1 MYPMIQR
8 RFKAP
13 VTAFITPICRALL
26 RIGLSA
32 NAITVIGAAGATFS
46 SIYFFARG
54 DFLLGTLLVSLF
66 ALSDLLDGTMARISK
81 TDGTRWGALLDSTLD
96 RVSDAAIA
104 IGIWIYLF
112 DEGSDLHLV
121 AIAALFLGSLIPYIR
136 AKAESLGIECSVG
149 FAERPER
156 LIILLVGTGLFGL
169 GLDFAL
175 VLSLWLLV
183 FISLITVIQRMKVVH
198 QA

>member
-1 MYPMIQR
+1 MIQR

-13 VTAFITPICRALL
+13 VTVFITPICRALL
-26 RIGLSA
+26 RVGLSA

-54 DFLLGTLLVSLF
+54 DFFLGTLLVSLF

-121 AIAALFLGSLIPYIR
+121 AIAALFLGGLIPYIR

-169 GLDFAL
+169 GLNIAL
-175 VLSLWLLV
+175 GLSLWLLV

>member
-8 RFKAP
+8 YFKAP
-13 VTAFITPICRALL
+13 VTALITPICRALL
-26 RIGLSA
+26 RIGVSA
-32 NAITVIGAAGATFS
+32 NEVTVIGAVGVTFS

-54 DFLLGTLLVSLF
+54 EFFLGTLLVSLF

-81 TDGTRWGALLDSTLD
+81 SDGTRWGALLDSTLD
-96 RVSDAAIA
+96 RISDAAIA

-112 DEGSDLHLV
+112 NEGSELHIV
-121 AIAALFLGSLIPYIR
+121 AIAALFLGGLIPYIR
-136 AKAESLGIECSVG
+136 AKAESLGIDCSVG

-156 LIILLVGTGLFGL
+156 LIILLLGTGLYGL
-169 GLDFAL
+169 GLDF
-175 VLSLWLLV
+175 VLGISLWLLV
-183 FISLITVIQRMKVVH
+183 FISSITVIQRMKVVR

>member
-54 DFLLGTLLVSLF
+54 DFFLGTLLVSLF

-121 AIAALFLGSLIPYIR
+121 AIAALFLGGLIPYIR

-175 VLSLWLLV
+175 GLSLWLLV
-183 FISLITVIQRMKVVH
+183 LISLITVIQRMKVVH

>member
-1 MYPMIQR
+1 MIQR

-54 DFLLGTLLVSLF
+54 DFFLGTLLVSLC

-81 TDGTRWGALLDSTLD
+81 TDGTRWGA
-96 RVSDAAIA
+96 
-104 IGIWIYLF
+104 
-112 DEGSDLHLV
+112 
-121 AIAALFLGSLIPYIR
+121 
-136 AKAESLGIECSVG
+136 
-149 FAERPER
+149 
-156 LIILLVGTGLFGL
+156 
-169 GLDFAL
+169 
-175 VLSLWLLV
+175 
-183 FISLITVIQRMKVVH
+183 
-198 QA
+198 

>member
-1 MYPMIQR
+1 MIQR

-54 DFLLGTLLVSLF
+54 DFFLGTLLVSLF

-112 DEGSDLHLV
+112 NEGSDLHLV
-121 AIAALFLGSLIPYIR
+121 AIAALFLGGLIPYIR

-169 GLDFAL
+169 GLNNAL
-175 VLSLWLLV
+175 GLSLWLLV

>member
-54 DFLLGTLLVSLF
+54 EFFLGTLLVSLF

-175 VLSLWLLV
+175 GLSLWLLV

>member
-54 DFLLGTLLVSLF
+54 DFFLGTLLVSLF
-66 ALSDLLDGTMARISK
+66 ALSDLLDGTMARISR

-112 DEGSDLHLV
+112 NEGSNLHLV
-121 AIAALFLGSLIPYIR
+121 AIAALFLGGLIPYIR
-136 AKAESLGIECSVG
+136 AKAESLGIDCSVG

-169 GLDFAL
+169 GLNFAL
-175 VLSLWLLV
+175 GLSLWLLV

>member
-54 DFLLGTLLVSLF
+54 DFFLGTLLVSLF

-104 IGIWIYLF
+104 IGIWIYLLN
-112 DEGSDLHLV
+112 EGSVLHLV
-121 AIAALFLGSLIPYIR
+121 AIAALFLGGLIPYIR

-169 GLDFAL
+169 GLNFAL
-175 VLSLWLLV
+175 GLSLWLLV

>member
-32 NAITVIGAAGATFS
+32 NAITVIGATGATVS
-46 SIYFFARG
+46 SIYFFAQG
-54 DFLLGTLLVSLF
+54 DFFLGTLLVSLF

-96 RVSDAAIA
+96 RVSDAAIV

-121 AIAALFLGSLIPYIR
+121 AIAALFLGGLIPYIR

-169 GLDFAL
+169 GLNFAL
-175 VLSLWLLV
+175 GLSLWLLV

>member
-54 DFLLGTLLVSLF
+54 EFFLGTLLVSLF

-81 TDGTRWGALLDSTLD
+81 SDGTRWGALLDSTLD

-121 AIAALFLGSLIPYIR
+121 AIAALFLGGLIPYIR

-175 VLSLWLLV
+175 GLSLWLLV

>member
-54 DFLLGTLLVSLF
+54 DFFLGTLLVSLF

-96 RVSDAAIA
+96 RVSDAAIV

-121 AIAALFLGSLIPYIR
+121 AIAALFLGGLIPYIR

-169 GLDFAL
+169 GLNFAL
-175 VLSLWLLV
+175 GLSLWLLV
-183 FISLITVIQRMKVVH
+183 FISLITVIQLMKVVH

>member
-8 RFKAP
+8 RFKAS

-54 DFLLGTLLVSLF
+54 DFFLGTLLVSLF
-66 ALSDLLDGTMARISK
+66 ALSDLLDGTMARISR

-112 DEGSDLHLV
+112 NEGSDLHLV
-121 AIAALFLGSLIPYIR
+121 AIAALFLGGLIPYIR

-169 GLDFAL
+169 GLNFAL
-175 VLSLWLLV
+175 GLSLWLLV

>member
-46 SIYFFARG
+46 SIYFFAQG
-54 DFLLGTLLVSLF
+54 DFFLGTLLVSLF

-96 RVSDAAIA
+96 RVSDAAIV
-104 IGIWIYLF
+104 IGIWIYLV

-121 AIAALFLGSLIPYIR
+121 AIAALFLGGLIPYIR

-169 GLDFAL
+169 GLNFAL
-175 VLSLWLLV
+175 GLSLWLLV

>member
-32 NAITVIGAAGATFS
+32 NAITVIGATGATFS

-54 DFLLGTLLVSLF
+54 DFFLGTLLVSLF
-66 ALSDLLDGTMARISK
+66 ALSDLLDGTMARISE

-112 DEGSDLHLV
+112 NEGSDLHLV
-121 AIAALFLGSLIPYIR
+121 AIAALFLGGLIPYIR

-169 GLDFAL
+169 GLNFAL
-175 VLSLWLLV
+175 GLSLWLLV

>member
-32 NAITVIGAAGATFS
+32 NAITVVGAAGATFS

-54 DFLLGTLLVSLF
+54 DFFLGTLLVSLF

-112 DEGSDLHLV
+112 NEGSDLHVV
-121 AIAALFLGSLIPYIR
+121 AIATLFLGGLISYIR

-156 LIILLVGTGLFGL
+156 LIILLLGTGLFGL

-175 VLSLWLLV
+175 GLSLWLLV
-183 FISLITVIQRMKVVH
+183 FISLVTVFQRMKVVH

>member
-54 DFLLGTLLVSLF
+54 DFFLGTLLVSLF
-66 ALSDLLDGTMARISK
+66 ALSDLLDGTMARISR

-112 DEGSDLHLV
+112 NEGSDLHLV
-121 AIAALFLGSLIPYIR
+121 AIAALFLGGLIPYIR

-169 GLDFAL
+169 GLNFAL
-175 VLSLWLLV
+175 GLSLWLLV

>member
-54 DFLLGTLLVSLF
+54 EFFLGTLLVSLF

-121 AIAALFLGSLIPYIR
+121 AIAALFLGGLIPYIR

-175 VLSLWLLV
+175 GLSLWLLV
-183 FISLITVIQRMKVVH
+183 LISLITVIQRMKVVH

>member
-54 DFLLGTLLVSLF
+54 EFFLGTLLVSLF

-121 AIAALFLGSLIPYIR
+121 AIAVLFLGGLIPYIR

-175 VLSLWLLV
+175 GLSLWLLV
-183 FISLITVIQRMKVVH
+183 LISLITVIQRMKVVH

>member
-1 MYPMIQR
+1 MYPMIQK

-13 VTAFITPICRALL
+13 VAAFITPICRALL

-54 DFLLGTLLVSLF
+54 EFFVGTLLVSLF

-112 DEGSDLHLV
+112 NEGSDLHLV
-121 AIAALFLGSLIPYIR
+121 AVAALFLGGLIPYIR

-156 LIILLVGTGLFGL
+156 LIVLLVGTGLFGL

-175 VLSLWLLV
+175 GVSLWLLV
-183 FISLITVIQRMKVVH
+183 FLSLITVIQRMKVVH

>member
-54 DFLLGTLLVSLF
+54 EFFVGTLLVSLF

-112 DEGSDLHLV
+112 NEGSDLHLV
-121 AIAALFLGSLIPYIR
+121 AVAALFLGGLIPYIR

-156 LIILLVGTGLFGL
+156 LIVLLVGTGLFGL

-175 VLSLWLLV
+175 GVSLCLLV
-183 FISLITVIQRMKVVH
+183 FLSLITVIQRMKVVH

>member
-54 DFLLGTLLVSLF
+54 DFFLGTLLVSLF

-112 DEGSDLHLV
+112 NEGSDLHLV
-121 AIAALFLGSLIPYIR
+121 AIAALFLGGLIPYIR

-169 GLDFAL
+169 GLNFAL
-175 VLSLWLLV
+175 GLSLWLLV
-183 FISLITVIQRMKVVH
+183 FFSLITVIQRMKVVH

>member
-1 MYPMIQR
+1 MYPMIQK

-26 RIGLSA
+26 GIGLSA

-54 DFLLGTLLVSLF
+54 EFFVGTLLVSLF

-112 DEGSDLHLV
+112 NEGSDLHLV
-121 AIAALFLGSLIPYIR
+121 AVAALFLGGLIPYIR

-156 LIILLVGTGLFGL
+156 LIVLLVGTGLFGL

-175 VLSLWLLV
+175 GVSLCLLV
-183 FISLITVIQRMKVVH
+183 FLSLITVIQRMKVVH

>member
-1 MYPMIQR
+1 MY
-8 RFKAP
+8 KAP

-32 NAITVIGAAGATFS
+32 NAITAIGAAGATFS

-54 DFLLGTLLVSLF
+54 DFFLGTLLVSLF

-96 RVSDAAIA
+96 RVSDAAIV
-104 IGIWIYLF
+104 IGIWIYLLN
-112 DEGSDLHLV
+112 EGSDLHLV
-121 AIAALFLGSLIPYIR
+121 AIPALFLGGLIPYIR

-169 GLDFAL
+169 GLNFAL
-175 VLSLWLLV
+175 GLSLWLLV

>member
-175 VLSLWLLV
+175 GLSLWLLV

>member
-13 VTAFITPICRALL
+13 ITAFITPICRALL
-26 RIGLSA
+26 RIGFSA
-32 NAITVIGAAGATFS
+32 NAMTVIGATGVTFS

-54 DFLLGTLLVSLF
+54 EFFLGTLLVSLF
-66 ALSDLLDGTMARISK
+66 TLSDLLDGTMARISR

-96 RVSDAAIA
+96 RISDAAIA

-112 DEGSDLHLV
+112 NEGSDLHIL
-121 AIAALFLGSLIPYIR
+121 AIAALFLGGLIPYIR

-156 LIILLVGTGLFGL
+156 LIILLVGAGLFGL

-175 VLSLWLLV
+175 EVSLYLLV
-183 FISLITVIQRMKVVH
+183 VVSSVTVYQRMKVVRH
-198 QA
+198 A

>member
-54 DFLLGTLLVSLF
+54 DFFLGTLLVSLF

-112 DEGSDLHLV
+112 NEGGNHL
-121 AIAALFLGSLIPYIR
+121 AI
-136 AKAESLGIECSVG
+136 
-149 FAERPER
+149 R
-156 LIILLVGTGLFGL
+156 L
-169 GLDFAL
+169 
-175 VLSLWLLV
+175 
-183 FISLITVIQRMKVVH
+183 
-198 QA
+198 

>member
-13 VTAFITPICRALL
+13 VTAFITPVCRALL
-26 RIGLSA
+26 RVGLSA
-32 NAITVIGAAGATFS
+32 NAITVIGAVGVTCS

-54 DFLLGTLLVSLF
+54 EFFLGTLMVTLF

-96 RVSDAAIA
+96 RISDAAIA

-112 DEGSDLHLV
+112 DNGSDLHILQ
-121 AIAALFLGSLIPYIR
+121 FSPYF
-136 AKAESLGIECSVG
+136 SVG
-149 FAERPER
+149 
-156 LIILLVGTGLFGL
+156 
-169 GLDFAL
+169 
-175 VLSLWLLV
+175 
-183 FISLITVIQRMKVVH
+183 
-198 QA
+198 

>member
-54 DFLLGTLLVSLF
+54 DFFLGTLLVSLF
-66 ALSDLLDGTMARISK
+66 ALSDLLDGTMARISR

-104 IGIWIYLF
+104 IGIWIYLLN
-112 DEGSDLHLV
+112 EGSDLHLV
-121 AIAALFLGSLIPYIR
+121 AIAALFLGGLIPYIR

-169 GLDFAL
+169 GLNFAL
-175 VLSLWLLV
+175 GLSLWLLV

>member
-54 DFLLGTLLVSLF
+54 DFFLGTLLVSLF

-112 DEGSDLHLV
+112 NEGSDLHLV
-121 AIAALFLGSLIPYIR
+121 AIAALFLGGLIPYIR

-169 GLDFAL
+169 GLNIAL
-175 VLSLWLLV
+175 GLSLWLLV

>member
-81 TDGTRWGALLDSTLD
+81 SDGTRWGALLDSTLD

-175 VLSLWLLV
+175 GLSLWLLV

>member
-54 DFLLGTLLVSLF
+54 DFFLGTLLVSLF

-112 DEGSDLHLV
+112 NEGSDLHLV
-121 AIAALFLGSLIPYIR
+121 AIAALFLGGLIPYIR

-169 GLDFAL
+169 GLNFAL
-175 VLSLWLLV
+175 GLSLWLLV

>member
-54 DFLLGTLLVSLF
+54 DFFLGTLLVSLF

-96 RVSDAAIA
+96 RVSDAAIV

-112 DEGSDLHLV
+112 NEGSDLHLV
-121 AIAALFLGSLIPYIR
+121 AIAALFLGGLIPYIR

-169 GLDFAL
+169 GLNFAL
-175 VLSLWLLV
+175 GLSLWLLV

>member
-1 MYPMIQR
+1 MIQR

-26 RIGLSA
+26 RIGFSA
-32 NAITVIGAAGATFS
+32 NAITVIGAAGVTIS

-54 DFLLGTLLVSLF
+54 EFFLGTLLVSF
-66 ALSDLLDGTMARISK
+66 FVLSDLFDGTMARISK

-96 RVSDAAIA
+96 RISDAAIA

-112 DEGSDLHLV
+112 NEGSDLHIV
-121 AIAALFLGSLIPYIR
+121 AMVALFLGGLIPYIR

-149 FAERPER
+149 LAERPER
-156 LIILLVGTGLFGL
+156 LIILLVGTGLYGL
-169 GLDFAL
+169 GVDLAL
-175 VLSLWLLV
+175 GFSLWLLV
-183 FISLITVIQRMKVVH
+183 LISCITVIQRMKVVR

>member
-54 DFLLGTLLVSLF
+54 DFFLGTLLVSLF

-81 TDGTRWGALLDSTLD
+81 SDGTRWGALLDSTLD

-175 VLSLWLLV
+175 GLSLWLLV

>member
-54 DFLLGTLLVSLF
+54 DFFLGTLLVSLF

-112 DEGSDLHLV
+112 NEGSDLHLV
-121 AIAALFLGSLIPYIR
+121 AIAALFLGGLIPYIR

-169 GLDFAL
+169 GLNNAL
-175 VLSLWLLV
+175 GLSLWLLV

>member
-54 DFLLGTLLVSLF
+54 DFFLGTLLVSLF

-175 VLSLWLLV
+175 GLSLWLLV

>member
-32 NAITVIGAAGATFS
+32 NAITVVGAAGATFS

-54 DFLLGTLLVSLF
+54 DFFLGTLLVSLF

-112 DEGSDLHLV
+112 NEGSDLHVV
-121 AIAALFLGSLIPYIR
+121 AIATLFLGGLIPYIR

-156 LIILLVGTGLFGL
+156 LIILLLGTGLFGL

-175 VLSLWLLV
+175 GVSLWLLV
-183 FISLITVIQRMKVVH
+183 FISLVTVFQRMKVVH